1 MTYPMNKIEKNV
13 VTLISFYNAN
23 KGGYT
28 PALIAKARE
37 VFADADA
44 DEALEI
50 ANACMR
56 SITSRI
62 LTKAITRETASDVL
76 NSIAE
81 AVFTGDDTTETAK
94 EEETAY
100 DAYKDGR
107 ITYDEYVEMCNN
119 DGVQP
124 KEEVRTYA
132 HWHNDYN
139 RID

>member
-56 SITSRI
+56 SITNRI
-62 LTKAITRETASDVL
+62 LTKAITEETASYVL
-76 NSIAE
+76 NSIVG
-81 AVFTGDDTTETAK
+81 AVFTDDDTIETVK
-94 EEETAY
+94 ENDTAY
-100 DAYKDGR
+100 DAYEDGR
-107 ITYDEYVEMCNN
+107 ITYDEYVEMCDD
-119 DGVQP
+119 DGVEP
-124 KEEVRTYA
+124 KEEARTYA
-132 HWHNDYN
+132 HWCNDYN